1 MDRVVG
7 AWADEDNLAAVRTA
21 DGTLWTWGVNNAGE
35 LGYADF
41 DNRQTY
47 GLGSVAG
54 PGTPYQSTPKAVQ
67 MDNVI
72 QVTAGGMDITLALKS
87 DGTLWASGKGYGPA
101 FIKPQ
106 ARNSNPPSRR
116 GLSSQKSPMKPQRLC
131 LLMCPPITGLM
142 TM

>member
-1 MDRVVG
+1 M
-7 AWADEDNLAAVRTA
+7 AAVRTA
-21 DGTLWTWGVNNAGE
+21 DGTLWTWGVNNTGE

-87 DGTLWASGKGYGPA
+87 DGTLWASAKDMVPLLSRLWMELNPRPGTATHRAGEA
-101 FIKPQ
+101 SA
-106 ARNSNPPSRR
+106 ARKA
-116 GLSSQKSPMKPQRLC
+116 Q
-131 LLMCPPITGLM
+131 
-142 TM
+142 